1 MNTHPH
7 NLWFIRLYC
16 PRNPLFS
23 FKVMDYSLVEWD
35 AIWEVVFV
43 MYIRSL
49 KWGEVASSRMA
60 REIHGKSL

>member
-1 MNTHPH
+1 MA
-7 NLWFIRLYC
+7 
-16 PRNPLFS
+16 
-23 FKVMDYSLVEWD
+23 YSLVEWD
-35 AIWEVVFV
+35 AIWEVVLV